1 MASTFSCLEEDEPC
15 GFEDAGS
22 ETAAFVAAGDFELV
36 RTVLLARRVVLQEE
50 DLRLDFRGV
59 DLVAAIWLSSKIN
72 DSIMCWHRP
81 DPAV

>member
-15 GFEDAGS
+15 GFDDAGA
-22 ETAAFVAAGDFELV
+22 ERAAFVAAGNLERV
-36 RTVLLARRVVLQEE
+36 RTVLLARRVVRRE
-50 DLRLDFRGV
+50 DLRLDFTGL

-81 DPAV
+81 DPAD